1 MDRTTTALAIAALL
15 ALINIITYALFG
27 IDKRRA
33 RAGRRRIRER
43 TLLLWSAAGGWPA
56 AFLAMRTLRHK
67 TIDRAFR
74 RRYWGVVIAWIA
86 GVAVAIYAA
95 T

>member
-1 MDRTTTALAIAALL
+1 MDRTTSALAIAALL

-27 IDKRRA
+27 TDKRRA
-33 RAGRRRIRER
+33 RASRPRIRER

-56 AFLAMRTLRHK
+56 AFLAMRKLRHK
-67 TIDRAFR
+67 TIDRSFR
-74 RRYWGVVIAWIA
+74 RRYWGVVIAWLI
-86 GVAVAIYAA
+86 GVAAAIYAA